1 MVAYTAS
8 PSTSV
13 VDRLRLNVGD
23 IHSVEIL
30 DDETYTYYYTKNE
43 NNERRA
49 TRDLFTVLLFAL
61 SRYTH
66 EKAGQIEVWGN
77 EYFQNYLAA
86 VKLAITNPSIDSI
99 TAMPFAGG
107 ISRTDMDTRASDT
120 DAVDKP
126 FYIGCTDG
134 TPSYLNKTVFVATDS
149 QTL

>member
-1 MVAYTAS
+1 MAYTNS
-8 PSTSV
+8 PATSIT
-13 VDRLRLNVGD
+13 DRLRLNVGD

-30 DDETYTYYYTKNE
+30 DDATYTYYYTKNE

-77 EYFQNYLAA
+77 EYFRNYLDA

-107 ISRTDMDTRASDT
+107 ISRSDMDTRASDT

-126 FYIGCTDG
+126 FYMGCTDG
-134 TPSYLNKTVFVATDS
+134 TPYYLNKTVFVATDS

>member
-1 MVAYTAS
+1 MAYTNS
-8 PSTSV
+8 PATSIT
-13 VDRLRLNVGD
+13 DRLRLNVGD

-66 EKAGQIEVWGN
+66 EKAGQIEVWGSD
-77 EYFQNYLAA
+77 YFRNYLDA

-126 FYIGCTDG
+126 FYMGCTDG

>member
-1 MVAYTAS
+1 MAYTNDPAN
-8 PSTSV
+8 SV
-13 VDRLRLNVGD
+13 TDRLRLNVGD

-30 DDETYTYYYTKNE
+30 DDATYTYYYTKNE

-66 EKAGQIEVWGN
+66 EKAGQIEVWGSD
-77 EYFQNYLAA
+77 YFRNYLDA

-107 ISRTDMDTRASDT
+107 ISRSDMDTRASDT

-126 FYIGCTDG
+126 FYMGCTDG

>member
-1 MVAYTAS
+1 MAYTNS
-8 PSTSV
+8 PVTSV
-13 VDRLRLNVGD
+13 TDRLRLNVGD

-30 DDETYTYYYTKNE
+30 DDATYTYYYTKNE

-66 EKAGQIEVWGN
+66 EKAGQLEVWGG
-77 EYFQNYLAA
+77 EFFQNYLAA

-126 FYIGCTDG
+126 FYMGCTDG
-134 TPSYLNKTVFVATDS
+134 TPSYLNKTVFVAIDS

>member
-1 MVAYTAS
+1 MAYTSS

-13 VDRLRLNVGD
+13 TDRLRLNVGD
-23 IHSVEIL
+23 IYSPSIL
-30 DDETYTYYYTKNE
+30 DDEVYSYYYTKNE
-43 NNERRA
+43 DNERRA

-61 SRYTH
+61 SRYTR
-66 EKAGQIEVWGN
+66 ERAGQIEVYGSD
-77 EYFQNYLAA
+77 YFRSYLDA

-99 TAMPFAGG
+99 TAVPFAGG

-126 FYIGCTDG
+126 FYMGCTNGRPD
-134 TPSYLNKTVFVATDS
+134 YLDKTVFIPTNL

>member
-1 MVAYTAS
+1 MAYTNS
-8 PSTSV
+8 PATSV
-13 VDRLRLNVGD
+13 TDRLRLNVGD

-30 DDETYTYYYTKNE
+30 DDETYTYYYNKNE
-43 NNERRA
+43 QNERRA

-61 SRYTH
+61 SRYTQ
-66 EKAGQIEVWGN
+66 ERAGQLEVYGHQ
-77 EYFQNYLAA
+77 YFQNYLDA

-107 ISRTDMDTRASDT
+107 ISRTDMDERASDA

-126 FYIGCTDG
+126 FYMGCTDG
-134 TPSYLNKTVFVATDS
+134 VPSYMNKTVFVDASS

>member
-30 DDETYTYYYTKNE
+30 DDETYTYYYNKNE
-43 NNERRA
+43 QNERRA

-66 EKAGQIEVWGN
+66 EKAGQIEVWGSD
-77 EYFQNYLAA
+77 YFRNYLDA

-107 ISRTDMDTRASDT
+107 ISRSDMDTRASDT

-126 FYIGCTDG
+126 FYMGCTDG

>member
-1 MVAYTAS
+1 MAYTNS
-8 PSTSV
+8 PATSIT
-13 VDRLRLNVGD
+13 DRLRLNVGD

-43 NNERRA
+43 QNERRA

-66 EKAGQIEVWGN
+66 EKAGQIEVWGSD
-77 EYFQNYLAA
+77 YFRNYLDA

-99 TAMPFAGG
+99 TAIPFAGG

-126 FYIGCTDG
+126 FYVGCTDG

>member
-107 ISRTDMDTRASDT
+107 ISRSDMDTRASDT

-126 FYIGCTDG
+126 FYMGCTDG

>member
-1 MVAYTAS
+1 MAYTNS
-8 PSTSV
+8 PATSIT
-13 VDRLRLNVGD
+13 DRLRLNVGD

-30 DDETYTYYYTKNE
+30 DDETYTYYYNKNE
-43 NNERRA
+43 QNERRA

-66 EKAGQIEVWGN
+66 EKAGQIEVWGSD
-77 EYFQNYLAA
+77 YFRNYLDA
-86 VKLAITNPSIDSI
+86 VTLAITNPSIDSI

-107 ISRTDMDTRASDT
+107 ISRSDMDTRASDT

-126 FYIGCTDG
+126 FYMGCTDG

>member
-1 MVAYTAS
+1 MAYTNDPAN
-8 PSTSV
+8 SV
-13 VDRLRLNVGD
+13 NDRLRLNVGD
-23 IHSVEIL
+23 IYSVEIL
-30 DDETYTYYYTKNE
+30 DDATYTYYYNKNE
-43 NNERRA
+43 QNESRA

-61 SRYTH
+61 SRYTQ
-66 EKAGQIEVWGN
+66 ERAGQLEVYGHQ
-77 EYFQNYLAA
+77 YFQNYLSA

-126 FYIGCTDG
+126 FYMGCTDES
-134 TPSYLNKTVFVATDS
+134 PSYLNKTVFVATDS